1 MRVGLVGSVKTK
13 MSSPRAARDLYDSKL
28 FRGRRAYVEA
38 TCDRWLVLSAKYGLV
53 GPDDVIAP
61 YEETLKSKS
70 AEARR
75 TWTAL
80 VLDQIDRLEIV
91 YADSVFEIH
100 AGGEYCNHGLVDGLQ
115 GRGAKVDVP
124 TAHLSL
130 GHQLAFYAQA
140 SSRKLSAR

>member
-1 MRVGLVGSVKTK
+1 MRVGLIGSVKTK
-13 MSSPRAARDLYDSKL
+13 RSSPRAARDLYDSKL

-38 TCDRWLVLSAKYGLV
+38 TCDRWLVLSAKYGLI

-61 YEETLKSKS
+61 YEETLKSRS

-75 TWTAL
+75 SWAAS
-80 VLDQIDRLEIV
+80 VLEQIDRREVV
-91 YADSVFEIH
+91 YADTVFEIH
-100 AGGEYCNHGLVDGLQ
+100 AGGEYCNDGLIDGLQ
-115 GRGAKVDVP
+115 ARGATVDVP

-140 SSRKLSAR
+140 SSRRLSAR